1 MRQARLLVPDS
12 IDGLY
17 HVVSRVVD
25 RRMVFGEEEKR
36 HFRRLL
42 RAYAGFSGI
51 EVVAWCLMDNHFH
64 LLLRVPAKEANA
76 PAQLPEEE
84 LLRRMALIYNDAEM
98 GEVRRI
104 LGMCAA
110 PESRKAFLDRYARRM
125 GDLGKMM
132 KALKQR
138 FSQWFNRKHE
148 RTGTLWEDRY
158 KSVVVE
164 IDDIGSLGHVARIV
178 AAYIDLNPVRAGMV
192 EDPKDYPWCGYGM
205 AARGEK
211 ASVEGILRLWGDA
224 GGVEEALARHRLF
237 LFEEGSAERT
247 PESGI
252 QDPRT
257 GEMKTRVGIDAR
269 KVWGERKR
277 GGRLP
282 LPVILRLKVRFF
294 TDGGVIGSKGFVER
308 MSGGRGERTVTGE
321 DGMESTEASTRSG
334 QAREIT
340 GGSAPRS
347 GVPMRFGAWKGLH
360 VLRDL
365 RKSAVQPPR
374 YMTP

>member
-1 MRQARLLVPDS
+1 MRQARLLVPDC

-42 RAYAGFSGI
+42 LAYAGFSGI
-51 EVVAWCLMDNHFH
+51 DVVAWCLMDNHFH
-64 LLLRVPAKEANA
+64 LLLRVPAREAND
-76 PAQLPEEE
+76 PGQLPEEVV
-84 LLRRMALIYNDAEM
+84 LRRMGLIYNAAEM
-98 GEVRRI
+98 EEVRRI

-110 PESRKAFLDRYARRM
+110 PESRKLFLERYTRRM

-164 IDDIGSLGHVARIV
+164 IDDIGTLGHVARIV

-192 EDPKDYPWCGYGM
+192 EDPKDYAWCGYGM

-211 ASVEGILRLWGDA
+211 ESREGIVRLWGV
-224 GGVEEALARHRLF
+224 GEGEEAALASHRLF
-237 LFEEGSAERT
+237 LFEEGSDEWAEKT
-247 PESGI
+247 PEGRM

-257 GEMKTRVGIDAR
+257 GGMKARAGIDAR
-269 KVWGERKR
+269 KVWAERKR
-277 GGRLP
+277 GGRLA

-294 TDGGVIGSKGFVER
+294 TDGGVIGGREFVEKVSTGMAKR
-308 MSGGRGERTVTGE
+308 EKAVAGPSGGLVGSDRL
-321 DGMESTEASTRSG
+321 DGSREG
-334 QAREIT
+334 QAQKA
-340 GGSAPRS
+340 SRS
-347 GVPMRFGAWKGLH
+347 GVPMRFGDWKGVH

-365 RKSAVQPPR
+365 RKSVVG
-374 YMTP
+374 